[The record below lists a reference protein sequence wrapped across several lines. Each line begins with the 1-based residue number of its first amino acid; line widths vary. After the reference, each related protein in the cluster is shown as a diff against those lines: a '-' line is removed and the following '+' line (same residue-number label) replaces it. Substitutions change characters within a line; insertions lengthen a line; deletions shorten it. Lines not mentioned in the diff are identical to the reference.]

1 MRSWFEHL
9 AAPNGSIR
17 NTGHDPWD
25 VSGTTTRCNIWD
37 MGTAQG
43 FLPFFFFLRFE
54 FSLQVYH
61 LCFDGEKV
69 YILRFVGNFI
79 VLVFITSQ
87 GECIRF

>member
-1 MRSWFEHL
+1 MGASEIL
-9 AAPNGSIR
+9 AMTRGMCLVQPL
-17 NTGHDPWD
+17 D
-25 VSGTTTRCNIWD
+25 VTPGTW
-37 MGTAQG
+37 AQLRV
-43 FLPFFFFLRFE
+43 FCLFFFFLRFE

-79 VLVFITSQ
+79 VLVFVTSQ